1 MNYEMSKLAGR
12 LVSSEIRELLKMTRK
27 PGVISFGGGLPDPAL
42 FPVDDIIQITEQ
54 VLREKGYLA
63 LQYGPTIGEPEFIE
77 ALVQHQ
83 ADFGE
88 IVTPDQVCVTSS
100 SQQGIDLLTLLFL
113 DENSPVVLEKPSYLG
128 SIQAFRRAGADMRG
142 VPMDDDGLRTDLLE
156 EVLDQIEKEGKRA
169 RFIYVIPDFQN
180 PAGVSM
186 SVERRGHLLRIA
198 EARNIPIV
206 EDSPY
211 RELTFAGEP
220 LPSLW
225 TLAKGKGII
234 GMKTFSKMLFPGMR
248 MGWLQGEPDLITKIA
263 MVKQSVD
270 LCTPSFTQLILSE
283 FIRKGKMRKGIEAS
297 RECYKPK
304 LEAMLEALETHM
316 PEGVTW
322 STPGG
327 GMFLW
332 VRLPEQVDA
341 KAIFPQAIENKVAYV
356 IGKAFHCDGTG
367 HNSLRLN
374 YSFPSVEQIREGI
387 RRLAMVIKQAL
398 A

>member
-1 MNYEMSKLAGR
+1 MSYEMSRLAGR
-12 LVSSEIRELLKMTRK
+12 LVSSEIRELLKMTRI

-42 FPVDDIIQITEQ
+42 FPIDDIIAITAD
-54 VLREKGYLA
+54 VLRKKGYLA

-77 ALVQHQ
+77 ALVRHH

-88 IVTPDQVCVTSS
+88 TVAPEQICVTSS
-100 SQQGIDLLTLLFL
+100 SQQGIDLLTMLFL
-113 DENSPVVLEKPSYLG
+113 DENSPVVMELPSYLG
-128 SIQAFRRAGADMRG
+128 TIQAFRRAGADMRG
-142 VPMDDDGLRTDLLE
+142 VPMDDQGMRIDRLE
-156 EVLDQIEKEGKRA
+156 EILNRIEAEGKRA

-180 PAGVSM
+180 PAGVSL
-186 SVERRGHLLRIA
+186 SLERRRQLLRIA
-198 EARNIPIV
+198 AERQVPVV

-211 RELTFAGEP
+211 RELTFKGEP

-225 TLAKGKGII
+225 TLADGKGVI

-248 MGWLQGEPDLITKIA
+248 MGWIQAEAELTTKIA
-263 MVKQSVD
+263 MLKQSVD

-283 FIRKGKMRKGIEAS
+283 FIRRGNMRKGIEAS
-297 RECYKPK
+297 RKCYQPK
-304 LEAMLEALETHM
+304 LEAMLESLQAYM
-316 PEGVTW
+316 PAGVSW

-341 KAIFPQAIENKVAYV
+341 KEIFPQAIENKVAYI
-356 IGKAFHCDGTG
+356 IGRAFHCDGSGNNT
-367 HNSLRLN
+367 LRLN

-387 RRLAMVIKQAL
+387 RRLAEVVKKAL
-398 A
+398 

>member
-1 MNYEMSKLAGR
+1 MSYVMSQLADR

-27 PGVISFGGGLPDPAL
+27 PGVISFGGGLPDAAL
-42 FPVDDIIQITEQ
+42 FPVKDITEITAE
-54 VLREKGYLA
+54 VLKEKGYLA
-63 LQYGPTIGEPEFIE
+63 LQYGPTAGEPEFIE
-77 ALVQHQ
+77 ALIQHQ

-88 IVTPDQVCVTSS
+88 TVSPEQICVTSS

-113 DENSPVVLEKPSYLG
+113 DVDSPVVMELPSYLG

-142 VPMDDDGLRTDLLE
+142 VPMDDDGMRIDHLE
-156 EVLDQIEKEGKRA
+156 AVLNALESQGKQA
-169 RFIYVIPDFQN
+169 RLIYTIPDFQN

-186 SVERRGHLLRIA
+186 SVERRRQLLKV
-198 EARNIPIV
+198 ARDRHIPVV

-211 RELTFAGEP
+211 RELVFKGEP

-225 TLAKGKGII
+225 TLADGEGVI

-248 MGWLQGEPDLITKIA
+248 MGWLQGEAELITKLA

-270 LCTPSFTQLILSE
+270 LCTPSFTQLILSA
-283 FIRKGKMRKGIEAS
+283 FIRRGLMRKGIDAA
-297 RECYKPK
+297 RECYRPK
-304 LEAMLEALETHM
+304 LEAMLESLAAHM
-316 PEGVTW
+316 PEGVSW
-322 STPGG
+322 STPRG

-341 KAIFPQAIENKVAYV
+341 KAIFPKAVENNVAYV
-356 IGKAFHCDGTG
+356 IGRAFHCDGKG

-387 RRLAMVIKQAL
+387 RRLAEVIRTAL
-398 A
+398 